1 MHAVVL
7 CASRSQLYC
16 PGASRP
22 RQECSRLTSRFRV
35 ASFCRAEN
43 RREVAPGRSV
53 TFDSARS
60 ADFDSARSAALILIP
75 RAARALTRHYS
86 ARICTGETLSPGS
99 ATRATSSE
107 ERKGG
112 RAISFSLSLKRARQG
127 PKEKR
132 GIQIA
137 AMHHAR
143 ELAFSML
150 VI

>member
-1 MHAVVL
+1 MKNSPSPQSL
-7 CASRSQLYC
+7 L
-16 PGASRP
+16 PP
-22 RQECSRLTSRFRV
+22 
-35 ASFCRAEN
+35 RAEN
-43 RREVAPGRSV
+43 RREVAPGRYV
-53 TFDSARS
+53 T
-60 ADFDSARSAALILIP
+60 FDSARSAALILIP
-75 RAARALTRHYS
+75 RAARALTRHYG
-86 ARICTGETLSPGS
+86 ARLCTRATLSPGS

-112 RAISFSLSLKRARQG
+112 RALSLSLSLKRARQG